1 VWSQAANHLK
11 GGLTRLSSPAGK
23 VLALAGAVA
32 VGLVPVVR
40 GRFGSR
46 VVQDWTR
53 ARSTSEALKSEVFT
67 YLAGIGRYRDAD
79 RNQWLQD
86 QVEAIE
92 RDAGDLLLHTAGV
105 QPVAR
110 GLPAVKGVDSYVEQR
125 VTGQID
131 GYYRPQAARQQRR
144 LARVRQAE
152 FVLGG
157 AGAVL
162 AAVGATWQL
171 SSATVWVPV
180 LTTVTAALT
189 AHAAAARYEY
199 LLVEYLRTA
208 AELER
213 LRGRYRHSAGRGGS
227 DGESAE
233 EACEHVISV
242 QNEGWMAKLTSSDQP
257 S

>member
-1 VWSQAANHLK
+1 M
-11 GGLTRLSSPAGK
+11 
-23 VLALAGAVA
+23 
-32 VGLVPVVR
+32 
-40 GRFGSR
+40 
-46 VVQDWTR
+46 
-53 ARSTSEALKSEVFT
+53 
-67 YLAGIGRYRDAD
+67 YLAGIGRYRGAD
-79 RNQWLQD
+79 RDRHSQD
-86 QVEAIE
+86 KVDAIQ
-92 RDAGDLLLHTAGV
+92 RDAGDLLRHIAGL

-110 GLPAVKGVDSYVEQR
+110 ALPAIHDLDSYVQQR
-125 VTGQID
+125 VTAQID
-131 GYYRPQAARQQRR
+131 GYYRPQAARQQQR
-144 LARVRQAE
+144 LALVRQAE

-171 SSATVWVPV
+171 SGATVWVPV
-180 LTTVTAALT
+180 LTTVTAAVT

-213 LRGRYRHSAGRGGS
+213 LRSRYHTSAGGGGS
-227 DGESAE
+227 GSTEDEFV
-233 EACEHVISV
+233 EACEQVISV